1 VSVLRPRSLKWR
13 LVGRL
18 VTMQTVMLTLLVMLI
33 LPVTAVLWRSGLL
46 DSYEGSTL
54 DILKDAIARDASGR
68 LVVHTTPDLATLKA
82 EVSDLWFVA
91 RDTQGQRISEGTVPP
106 DFEPIARALDHVSD
120 ARLGFGEG
128 LPPAG
133 VVKWVETEA
142 GKVQILTGTRGRMS
156 VRKIFSVTQLLFLN
170 VILPL
175 VALMALAT
183 LVATPLVVRR
193 AIAGLRQTAVQAEQ
207 IDIDRRGLQLPL
219 DTVPAEIVPLVRAI
233 NGALTRLDKGYER
246 HRRFLSDAAHE
257 LRTPIAILS
266 TRVSSLPPGPEKA
279 RLLED
284 ATRLTV
290 MTGQLLD
297 LQRLDQ
303 KADAFG
309 LVDVVALSQRV
320 VLDLAP
326 LAFNAGYEMA
336 FEPQAETVMVKGDQ
350 MSIERALTNLVQ
362 NAIDHGGRRGT
373 ITIAVTAGGRIEVSD
388 EGDGIPPDERDHIFE
403 PFYRLQ
409 EGGQGAGLGLDLV
422 QKIMHLHGGRIEA
435 DASRSGGACLRLI
448 FPLAE
453 ATGSAP
459 AAAPAAT
466 A

>member
-1 VSVLRPRSLKWR
+1 MSVLRPRSLKWR

-18 VTMQTVMLTLLVMLI
+18 VAMQTVMLTLLVMLI

-54 DILKDAIARDASGR
+54 DILKDAIVRDNAGR
-68 LVVHTTPDLATLKA
+68 LVVETTPDLARLKA
-82 EVSDLWFVA
+82 EVSDLWFVV
-91 RDTQGQRISEGTVPP
+91 RDTQGQQISEGTVPP
-106 DFEPIARALDHVSD
+106 DFVPIARALDHVSD

-175 VALMALAT
+175 VVLMALAT

-193 AIAGLRQTAVQAEQ
+193 AIAGLRQTALQAEE

-219 DTVPAEIVPLVRAI
+219 NTVPAEIVPLVRAI
-233 NGALTRLDKGYER
+233 NGALARLDKGYER
-246 HRRFLSDAAHE
+246 HRRFLADAAHE

-309 LVDVVALSQRV
+309 PVDLVALAQRV

-336 FEPQAETVMVKGDQ
+336 FEPQTDAVMVKGDQ

-373 ITIAVTAGGRIEVSD
+373 IAIAVTAGGRIEVSD
-388 EGDGIPPDERDHIFE
+388 EGDGIPPEERDHILE

-453 ATGSAP
+453 TP
-459 AAAPAAT
+459 RAAAPARA
-466 A
+466 ASA